1 MIIIG
6 KDLKGKELGRGLAQ
20 RRDGRYEA
28 RAMING
34 VKVCLY
40 NMNLA
45 QLKKDFE
52 MEKAKV
58 LRDEKNIRPN
68 LTLDEWFE
76 EWFEKYKKV
85 SLKSEVSKK
94 AYHRKVSNT
103 YIVAIGDK
111 KLETITHMNIQ
122 NTTNE
127 LLNKFKAR
135 TLREALGVL
144 RECLD
149 VAVMNSLIKSN
160 PCTNINIANENE
172 AVQERRVLSSR
183 EMKMFLDE
191 VQYEYYNEVY
201 QIMLLTGMRIGE
213 LGGLQWSDINFQ
225 TKTIRIQRS
234 LSIGYVDGK
243 KIEYLTTPKTSNSYR
258 SIPFLGNVEELF
270 KTWKAKQD
278 GYRKKLGSR
287 WRLRPELGDLVFTTT
302 FGSPVTR
309 YALSHNIEKVLK
321 NINEK
326 ERYNASVEGREPQL
340 VDHIYPHAF
349 RHTFATRCFE
359 KKLDPVVIQRI
370 MGHADY
376 SVTLKYTHLL
386 ETKLSEEIS
395 KAEDFL
401 L

>member
-1 MIIIG
+1 MG
-6 KDLKGKELGRGLAQ
+6 KDLKGKDLGRGYSQ
-20 RRDGRYEA
+20 RKDKRYEA
-28 RAMING
+28 RCMING
-34 VKVCLY
+34 VRICLY
-40 NMNLA
+40 DMHLPT
-45 QLKKDFE
+45 LKKRFE
-52 MEKAKV
+52 EEKIKI

-68 LTLDEWFE
+68 LTLSEWFE
-76 EWFEKYKKV
+76 EWFEKYKRPA
-85 SLKSEVSKK
+85 LKSEVSKK

-111 KLETITHMNIQ
+111 KIENISHMNMQ
-122 NTTNE
+122 DTTNE
-127 LLNKFKAR
+127 LLSKFKAR

-149 VAVMNSLIKSN
+149 IAVMNQIIKSN
-160 PCTNINIANENE
+160 PCINIAIKDENE

-191 VQYEYYNEVY
+191 IEHEYYNEAY
-201 QIMLLTGMRIGE
+201 QILLLTGMRIGE
-213 LGGLQWSDINFQ
+213 FSGLQWQDINWQ
-225 TKTIRIQRS
+225 NKTIRIQRS

-243 KIEYLTTPKTSNSYR
+243 KMEYLTTPKTSNSYR
-258 SIPFLGNVEELF
+258 TIPFFGNVGELF
-270 KTWKAKQD
+270 KDWKVKQD
-278 GYRKKLGSR
+278 QYKATLGSR

-302 FGSPVTR
+302 LGSPVTR

-326 ERYNASVEGREPQL
+326 EEYNAAIEGRAPEKME
-340 VDHIYPHAF
+340 HIYPHAF

-359 KKLDPVVIQRI
+359 KKLDPVFIQRI
-370 MGHADY
+370 MGHTSYAT
-376 SVTLKYTHLL
+376 TLKYTHLL
-386 ETKLSEEIS
+386 ETKLNEEVA

>member
-6 KDLKGKELGRGLAQ
+6 KDLKGRSLGVGLSQ
-20 RRDGRYEA
+20 RKDGRYEA

-34 VKVCLY
+34 FKICIY
-40 NMNLA
+40 NMNLS
-45 QLKKDFE
+45 QLKKEFE
-52 MEKAKV
+52 LEKAKV
-58 LRDEKNIRPN
+58 LRKEKNIRPN
-68 LTLDEWFE
+68 LTLKEWFE
-76 EWFEKYKKV
+76 EWFSTYKAK

-103 YIVAIGDK
+103 YIAAIGDK
-111 KLETITHMNIQ
+111 KIENISHMNMQ
-122 NTTNE
+122 DATNE

-149 VAVMNSLIKSN
+149 IAVMNQIIKSN
-160 PCTNINIANENE
+160 PCINIAIKDENE

-191 VQYEYYNEVY
+191 IEHEYYNEAY
-201 QIMLLTGMRIGE
+201 QILLLTGMRIGE
-213 LGGLQWSDINFQ
+213 FSGLQWQDINWQ
-225 TKTIRIQRS
+225 NKTIRIQRS

-243 KIEYLTTPKTSNSYR
+243 KMEYLTTPKTSNSYR
-258 SIPFLGNVEELF
+258 TIPFFGNVGELF
-270 KTWKAKQD
+270 KDWKVKQD
-278 GYRKKLGSR
+278 QYKAKLGSR

-302 FGSPVTR
+302 LGSPVTR

-326 ERYNASVEGREPQL
+326 EEYNAAIEGRAPEKME
-340 VDHIYPHAF
+340 HIYPHAF

-359 KKLDPVVIQRI
+359 KKLDPVFIQRI
-370 MGHADY
+370 MGHTSYAT
-376 SVTLKYTHLL
+376 TLKYTHLL
-386 ETKLSEEIS
+386 ETKLNEEVA

>member
-6 KDLKGKELGRGLAQ
+6 KDLKGRSLGVGLSQ
-20 RRDGRYEA
+20 RKDGRYEA

-34 VKVCLY
+34 FKICIY
-40 NMNLA
+40 NMNLS
-45 QLKKDFE
+45 QLKKEFE
-52 MEKAKV
+52 LEKAKV
-58 LRDEKNIRPN
+58 LRKEKNIRPN
-68 LTLDEWFE
+68 LTLKEWFE
-76 EWFEKYKKV
+76 EWFSTYKAK

-94 AYHRKVSNT
+94 AYHRKVFNT
-103 YIVAIGDK
+103 YIAAIGDK
-111 KLETITHMNIQ
+111 KIENISHMNMQ
-122 NTTNE
+122 DTTNE
-127 LLNKFKAR
+127 LLSKFKAR

-149 VAVMNSLIKSN
+149 IAVMNQIIKSN
-160 PCTNINIANENE
+160 PCINIAIKDENE

-191 VQYEYYNEVY
+191 IEHEYYNEAY
-201 QIMLLTGMRIGE
+201 QILLLTGMRIGE
-213 LGGLQWSDINFQ
+213 FSGLQWQDINWQ
-225 TKTIRIQRS
+225 NKTIRIQRS

-243 KIEYLTTPKTSNSYR
+243 KMEYLTTPKTSNSYR
-258 SIPFLGNVEELF
+258 TIPFFGNVGELF
-270 KTWKAKQD
+270 KDWKVKQD
-278 GYRKKLGSR
+278 QYKAKLGSR

-302 FGSPVTR
+302 LGSPVTR

-326 ERYNASVEGREPQL
+326 EEYNAAIEGRAPEKM
-340 VDHIYPHAF
+340 VHIYPHAF

-359 KKLDPVVIQRI
+359 KKLDPVFIQRI
-370 MGHADY
+370 MGHTSYAT
-376 SVTLKYTHLL
+376 TLKYTHLL
-386 ETKLSEEIS
+386 ETKLNEEVA

>member
-6 KDLKGKELGRGLAQ
+6 KDLKGRSLGVGLSQ
-20 RRDGRYEA
+20 RKDGRYEA

-34 VKVCLY
+34 FKICIY
-40 NMNLA
+40 NMNLS
-45 QLKKDFE
+45 QLKKEFE
-52 MEKAKV
+52 LEKAKV
-58 LRDEKNIRPN
+58 LRKEKNIRPN
-68 LTLDEWFE
+68 LTLKEWFE
-76 EWFEKYKKV
+76 EWFSTYKAK

-103 YIVAIGDK
+103 YIAAIGDK
-111 KLETITHMNIQ
+111 KIENISHMNMQ
-122 NTTNE
+122 DTTNE
-127 LLNKFKAR
+127 LLSKFKAR

-149 VAVMNSLIKSN
+149 IAVMNQIIKSN
-160 PCTNINIANENE
+160 PCINIAIKDENE

-191 VQYEYYNEVY
+191 IEHEYYNEAY
-201 QIMLLTGMRIGE
+201 QILLLTGMRIGE
-213 LGGLQWSDINFQ
+213 FSGLQWQDINWQ
-225 TKTIRIQRS
+225 NKTIRIQRS

-243 KIEYLTTPKTSNSYR
+243 KMEYLTTPKTSNSYR
-258 SIPFLGNVEELF
+258 TIPFFGNVGELF
-270 KTWKAKQD
+270 KDWKVKQ
-278 GYRKKLGSR
+278 GQYKAKLGSR

-302 FGSPVTR
+302 LGSPVTR

-326 ERYNASVEGREPQL
+326 EEYNAAIEGRAPEKME
-340 VDHIYPHAF
+340 HIYPHAF

-359 KKLDPVVIQRI
+359 KKLDPVFIQRI
-370 MGHADY
+370 MGHTSYAT
-376 SVTLKYTHLL
+376 TLKYTHLL
-386 ETKLSEEIS
+386 ETKLNEEVA

>member
-1 MIIIG
+1 MG
-6 KDLKGKELGRGLAQ
+6 KDLKGKDLGRGYSQ
-20 RRDGRYEA
+20 RKDKRYEA
-28 RAMING
+28 RCMING
-34 VKVCLY
+34 VKLCLY
-40 NMNLA
+40 DMHLPT
-45 QLKKDFE
+45 LKKRFE
-52 MEKAKV
+52 EEKIKI

-68 LTLDEWFE
+68 LTLSEWFE
-76 EWFEKYKKV
+76 EWFEKYKEP

-103 YIVAIGDK
+103 YISAIGDK
-111 KLETITHMNIQ
+111 KIENVSHMNMQ
-122 NTTNE
+122 DTTNE
-127 LLNKFKAR
+127 LLSKFKAR

-149 VAVMNSLIKSN
+149 IAVMNQIIKSN
-160 PCTNINIANENE
+160 PCINIAIKYENE

-191 VQYEYYNEVY
+191 IEHEYYNEAY
-201 QIMLLTGMRIGE
+201 QILLLTGMRIGE
-213 LGGLQWSDINFQ
+213 FSGLQWQDINWQ
-225 TKTIRIQRS
+225 NKTIRIQRS

-243 KIEYLTTPKTSNSYR
+243 KMEYLTTPKTSNSYR
-258 SIPFLGNVEELF
+258 TIPFFGNVGELF
-270 KTWKAKQD
+270 KDWKVKQD
-278 GYRKKLGSR
+278 QYRAKLGSR

-302 FGSPVTR
+302 LGSPVTR

-326 ERYNASVEGREPQL
+326 EEYNAAIEGRVPEKME
-340 VDHIYPHAF
+340 HIYPHAF

-359 KKLDPVVIQRI
+359 KKLDPVFIQRI
-370 MGHADY
+370 MGHTSYAT
-376 SVTLKYTHLL
+376 TLKYTHLL
-386 ETKLSEEIS
+386 ETKLNEEVA

>member
-1 MIIIG
+1 VIIIG
-6 KDLKGKELGRGLAQ
+6 KDLKGRSLGVGLSQ
-20 RRDGRYEA
+20 RKDGRYEA

-34 VKVCLY
+34 FKICIY
-40 NMNLA
+40 NMNLS
-45 QLKKDFE
+45 QLKKEFE
-52 MEKAKV
+52 LEKAKV
-58 LRDEKNIRPN
+58 LRKEKNIRPN
-68 LTLDEWFE
+68 LTLKEWFE
-76 EWFEKYKKV
+76 EWFSTYKAK

-103 YIVAIGDK
+103 YIAAIGDK
-111 KLETITHMNIQ
+111 KIENISHMNMQ
-122 NTTNE
+122 DATNE

-149 VAVMNSLIKSN
+149 IAVMNQIIKSN
-160 PCTNINIANENE
+160 PCINIAIKDENE

-191 VQYEYYNEVY
+191 IEHEYYNEAY
-201 QIMLLTGMRIGE
+201 QILLLTGMRIGE
-213 LGGLQWSDINFQ
+213 FSGLQWQDINWQ
-225 TKTIRIQRS
+225 NKTIRIQRS

-243 KIEYLTTPKTSNSYR
+243 KMEYLTTPKTSNSYR
-258 SIPFLGNVEELF
+258 TIPFFGNVGELF
-270 KTWKAKQD
+270 KDWKVKQD
-278 GYRKKLGSR
+278 QYKAKLGSR

-302 FGSPVTR
+302 LGSPVTR

-326 ERYNASVEGREPQL
+326 EEYNAAIEGRAPEKME
-340 VDHIYPHAF
+340 HIYPHAF

-359 KKLDPVVIQRI
+359 KKLDPVFIQRI
-370 MGHADY
+370 MGHTSYAT
-376 SVTLKYTHLL
+376 TLKYTHLL
-386 ETKLSEEIS
+386 ETKLNEEVA

>member
-6 KDLKGKELGRGLAQ
+6 KDLKGRSLGVGLSQ
-20 RRDGRYEA
+20 RKDGRYEA

-34 VKVCLY
+34 FKICIY
-40 NMNLA
+40 NMNLS
-45 QLKKDFE
+45 QLKKEFE
-52 MEKAKV
+52 LEKAKV
-58 LRDEKNIRPN
+58 LRKEKNIRPN
-68 LTLDEWFE
+68 LTLKEWFDEWFST
-76 EWFEKYKKV
+76 YKAK

-103 YIVAIGDK
+103 YIAAIGDK
-111 KLETITHMNIQ
+111 KIENVSHMNMQ
-122 NTTNE
+122 DTTNE
-127 LLNKFKAR
+127 LLSKFKAR

-149 VAVMNSLIKSN
+149 IAVMNQIIKSN
-160 PCTNINIANENE
+160 PCINIAIKDENE

-191 VQYEYYNEVY
+191 IEHEYYNEAY
-201 QIMLLTGMRIGE
+201 QILLLTGMRIGE
-213 LGGLQWSDINFQ
+213 FSGLQWQDINWQ
-225 TKTIRIQRS
+225 NKTIRIQRS

-243 KIEYLTTPKTSNSYR
+243 KMEYLTTPKTSNSYR
-258 SIPFLGNVEELF
+258 TIPFFGNVGELF
-270 KTWKAKQD
+270 KDWKVKQD
-278 GYRKKLGSR
+278 QYRAKLGSR

-302 FGSPVTR
+302 LGSPVTR

-326 ERYNASVEGREPQL
+326 EEYNAAIEGRVPEKME
-340 VDHIYPHAF
+340 HIYPHAF

-359 KKLDPVVIQRI
+359 KKLDPVFIQRI
-370 MGHADY
+370 MGHTSYAT
-376 SVTLKYTHLL
+376 TLKYTHLL
-386 ETKLSEEIS
+386 ETKLNEEVA

>member
-1 MIIIG
+1 MG
-6 KDLKGKELGRGLAQ
+6 KDLKGKDLGRGYSQ
-20 RRDGRYEA
+20 RKDKRYEA

-34 VKVCLY
+34 TKICLY
-40 NMNLA
+40 DMHLPT
-45 QLKKDFE
+45 LKKRFE
-52 MEKAKV
+52 EEKIKI

-68 LTLDEWFE
+68 LTLSEWFE
-76 EWFEKYKKV
+76 EWFEKYKKPA
-85 SLKSEVSKK
+85 LKSEVSKK

-103 YIVAIGDK
+103 YIAAIGDK
-111 KLETITHMNIQ
+111 KIENISHMNMQ
-122 NTTNE
+122 DTTNE
-127 LLNKFKAR
+127 LLSKFKAR

-149 VAVMNSLIKSN
+149 IAAMNQIIKSN
-160 PCTNINIANENE
+160 PCINIAIKDENE

-191 VQYEYYNEVY
+191 IEHEYYNEAY
-201 QIMLLTGMRIGE
+201 QILLLTGMRIGE
-213 LGGLQWSDINFQ
+213 FSGLQWQDINWQ
-225 TKTIRIQRS
+225 NKTIRIQRS

-243 KIEYLTTPKTSNSYR
+243 KMEYLTTPKTSNSYR
-258 SIPFLGNVEELF
+258 TIPFFGNVGELF
-270 KTWKAKQD
+270 KDWKVKQD
-278 GYRKKLGSR
+278 QYKAKLGSR

-302 FGSPVTR
+302 LGSPVTR

-326 ERYNASVEGREPQL
+326 EEYNAAIEGRAPEKME
-340 VDHIYPHAF
+340 HIYPHAF

-359 KKLDPVVIQRI
+359 KKLDPVFIQRI
-370 MGHADY
+370 MGHTSYAT
-376 SVTLKYTHLL
+376 TLKYTHLL
-386 ETKLSEEIS
+386 ETKLNEEVA